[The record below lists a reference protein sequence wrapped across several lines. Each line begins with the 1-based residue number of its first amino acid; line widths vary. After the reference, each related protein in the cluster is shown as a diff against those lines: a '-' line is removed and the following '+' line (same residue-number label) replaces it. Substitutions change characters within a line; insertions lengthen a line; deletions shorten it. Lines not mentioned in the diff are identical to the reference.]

1 MNRRFR
7 RNLRF
12 PLLLLVDPS
21 PKGVKSVA
29 RLRGRDPLDLPNLLR
44 GGKRCPPLALDE
56 GHLLLGGLPIQEKDD
71 SLDDFVNLP
80 PLDAPIVEGLS
91 PH

>member
-21 PKGVKSVA
+21 PKGVKGVA

-56 GHLLLGGLPIQEKDD
+56 GHLLLGGSSYSRER
-71 SLDDFVNLP
+71 
-80 PLDAPIVEGLS
+80 
-91 PH
+91 